1 MQAFFQYFVL
11 SAPLFGIV
19 LLGYM
24 IANWSQWKPQW
35 TVWASKFVFGVALPA
50 MLFHL
55 MSSMNEMPDVSPKVL
70 VAFFGGCF
78 IVFAAGRWIAAKTFG
93 LDGVSQSI
101 FAMGGIFSN
110 NVLLG
115 LPLVRLTLGSDAI
128 PPAAFVIV
136 FNAFTLWTLV
146 SISIEWARHGSF
158 TAKGIGKA
166 GLAII
171 TSPLVAGIVSGT
183 LFGLSGL
190 RLPGIVEQLLALLS
204 ALAAPGALLIL
215 GMGLVQYGVR
225 TGWRQSLAISGVKLV
240 LFPLTVWSLATVLG
254 LSSIETKAIV
264 LLASMSVGANVYLMS
279 MQFQAMQS
287 AIASSMVIS
296 TALAAV
302 TTPLLLAAMAAVL
315 GG

>member
-1 MQAFFQYFVL
+1 MQAFFQYFLL

-19 LLGYM
+19 LLGYV
-24 IANWSQWKPQW
+24 IGNWSKWQRQW
-35 TVWASKFVFGVALPA
+35 TAWATKFVFSVALPA

-55 MSSMNEMPDVSPKVL
+55 MSSMHSMPDVSPKVL
-70 VAFFGGCF
+70 IAFFGGCF
-78 IVFAAGRWIAAKTFG
+78 IVFGVGRWIAAKSFE
-93 LDGVSQSI
+93 LDGVSQSV

-115 LPLVRLTLGSDAI
+115 LPLVRITLGPDAI

-146 SISIEWARHGSF
+146 TISIEWARHGSF
-158 TAKGIGKA
+158 TLKGIGKA

-190 RLPGIVEQLLALLS
+190 RLPEILEQLLSLLS

-225 TGWRQSLAISGVKLV
+225 SGWRHSLAISGVKLLV
-240 LFPLTVWSLATVLG
+240 FPLMVWALAALLG

-264 LLASMSVGANVYLMS
+264 VLASMSVGANVYLMS
-279 MQFQAMQS
+279 VQFQVLQS
-287 AIASSMVIS
+287 AIASAMVVS
-296 TALAAV
+296 TAIAAV

-315 GG
+315 G